1 MSSNW
6 RTMVERLHV
15 THLAGAVR
23 DRRRTVT
30 KMAGAGKS
38 QASTS
43 PPGPRLVENERFEE
57 NRSKGIDVMAQRA
70 APADFSMITASC
82 HLGFRPASQSK
93 VDDLNVA
100 CNVHLDDFCRRA
112 GDLRSF
118 RKVTARENMLYSRM
132 AVLEGVE
139 KSQRRNWIDD
149 KEVGPN
155 WLAYSSTRLTRRGST
170 KINQRSTWSKLS
182 HNNLP
187 IYSHWRFHT
196 EGHSLSSLPS
206 QGFCRDIILLF
217 DKRDISTRANRKQ
230 RYMPTQSGD
239 KPSSNQYMSRKFATI
254 LMRKSQPSGKQPG
267 KSGNVDEYWSSP
279 SAPPSQDVQRNVGTS
294 ANLDATTAINGD
306 VYQAINASF
315 APVYLFPIEFNRTSR
330 QIWGRSLWRSV
341 IEENLI
347 GAGIW
352 GTLQPGGWHF
362 GGCYFCF
369 VTLDEMP
376 AKELHTHCIMS
387 VPKSTLL
394 CKPVVVIVGCL
405 FSVLDKKWWTN
416 TQVQQMVMDDSWL
429 MVKTGS
435 FGIQSR
441 V

>member
-43 PPGPRLVENERFEE
+43 PPGPRLVENEVLYLALKAQTRNHWQRFEE

-112 GDLRSF
+112 GDLVCCQTSYKTWAGHVPYLLVHNLAILSKSDGEGKHALQQDGSLGRCGKKPKTKLDRRQRSGTKLAGLLF
-118 RKVTARENMLYSRM
+118 NATHTKRVQEASCVEPRIARSGCRRKKKDLARKKLSLNVPFESLLS
-132 AVLEGVE
+132 
-139 KSQRRNWIDD
+139 
-149 KEVGPN
+149 
-155 WLAYSSTRLTRRGST
+155 
-170 KINQRSTWSKLS
+170 QRSTWSKLS

-206 QGFCRDIILLF
+206 QGFCRDIILP
-217 DKRDISTRANRKQ
+217 KRR
-230 RYMPTQSGD
+230 
-239 KPSSNQYMSRKFATI
+239 
-254 LMRKSQPSGKQPG
+254 
-267 KSGNVDEYWSSP
+267 
-279 SAPPSQDVQRNVGTS
+279 
-294 ANLDATTAINGD
+294 
-306 VYQAINASF
+306 
-315 APVYLFPIEFNRTSR
+315 
-330 QIWGRSLWRSV
+330 
-341 IEENLI
+341 
-347 GAGIW
+347 
-352 GTLQPGGWHF
+352 
-362 GGCYFCF
+362 
-369 VTLDEMP
+369 
-376 AKELHTHCIMS
+376 
-387 VPKSTLL
+387 
-394 CKPVVVIVGCL
+394 
-405 FSVLDKKWWTN
+405 
-416 TQVQQMVMDDSWL
+416 
-429 MVKTGS
+429 
-435 FGIQSR
+435 
-441 V
+441 